1 MGGSQGRGIAGR
13 TPRSG
18 PGRRPRNCIWLPLD
32 PRPGRSRASGI
43 MRGMTA
49 PKPRRRTIRFAIVAV
64 VCLLL
69 GAVTTV
75 GIAMWILLFSPTA
88 SRTEEITPAN
98 WPAPVPDSWQSPIY
112 LRLHWS
118 VWQSK
123 LFAADYR
130 FVEERRELDDIG
142 GVVVTR
148 SGWPIRALESRRY
161 SFGYREM
168 EEWPG
173 DVHGLSLACF
183 PDPLIPLW
191 PGFAL
196 DTALYAA
203 AWYLLIFTPLP
214 LIRAGRRR
222 FRVSRGMCG
231 SCGYD
236 LNASTNRPCPE
247 CGA

>member
-1 MGGSQGRGIAGR
+1 
-13 TPRSG
+13 
-18 PGRRPRNCIWLPLD
+18 
-32 PRPGRSRASGI
+32 

-69 GAVTTV
+69 GAATTV
-75 GIAMWILLFSPTA
+75 GVAWGFTALTDPT
-88 SRTEEITPAN
+88 SLTG
-98 WPAPVPDSWQSPIY
+98 S
-112 LRLHWS
+112 HWS
-118 VWQSK
+118 WDEPPPA
-123 LFAADYR
+123 FAGGPSLDPEISDIFCSAGAGVR
-130 FVEERRELDDIG
+130 QFVIFRRAF
-142 GVVVTR
+142 
-148 SGWPIRALESRRY
+148 PRAELESRLADPKGR
-161 SFGYREM
+161 SMGFVSDEHILQTGWPMHCLDSTFEVLGSPEELRAGHPVSVRQGIVAPASWRELH
-168 EEWPG
+168 PY
-173 DVHGLSLACF
+173 LPCR
-183 PDPLIPLW
+183 PLF

-236 LNASTNRPCPE
+236 LKGSKVGPCPE
-247 CGA
+247 CGT